1 MINYD
6 SILSAFDGKP
16 TLLQWLKLV
25 KKALDESVLKDITL
39 KQDGANV
46 IFTFNFED
54 GTSLSTPAVT
64 LPKGDTGAKGDKG
77 EQGVSVTS
85 VDEVSNEVV
94 GSQTLTTLRFNFSN
108 GTNNEVV
115 VHAENGKNAS
125 GGKLYV
131 HNIKIRRTGNYSIPV
146 FTCQIL
152 NSRATQL
159 ELTDFQ
165 DNNVGCIVNA
175 KMQGVDESTVPPT
188 TYIAWN
194 QIDIITVDNI
204 PTKVAITF
212 EQTYPFS
219 DSGFTIFEF
228 NLTDGNTSYS
238 DTVTEL

>member
-16 TLLQWLKLV
+16 TLLQWLKMV
-25 KKALDESVLKDITL
+25 KKALDESVLKDITVS
-39 KQDGANV
+39 QDGANV

-54 GTSLSTPAVT
+54 GTSISTPAVT
-64 LPKGDTGAKGDKG
+64 LPKGDTDAK
-77 EQGVSVTS
+77 
-85 VDEVSNEVV
+85 
-94 GSQTLTTLRFNFSN
+94 
-108 GTNNEVV
+108 
-115 VHAENGKNAS
+115 

-131 HNIKIRRTGNYSIPV
+131 HNIEIRRTSGYSIPI

-165 DNNVGCIVNA
+165 DHRNVGCIVNA
-175 KMQGVDESTVPPT
+175 KMNGVNESIVPPT

-194 QIDIITVDNI
+194 QIDILTESNI
-204 PTKVAITF
+204 PIKVAITF
-212 EQTYPFS
+212 EQTYPFK
-219 DSGFTIFEF
+219 DGEYTVFEF